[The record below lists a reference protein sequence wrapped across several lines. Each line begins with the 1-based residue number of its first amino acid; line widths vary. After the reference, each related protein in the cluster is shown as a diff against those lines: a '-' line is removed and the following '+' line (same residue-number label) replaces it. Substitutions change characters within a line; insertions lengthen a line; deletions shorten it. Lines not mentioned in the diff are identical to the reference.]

1 MNNVRIENAYLT
13 SVSLAT
19 KIPKFILQGCPTSIM
34 SLCTITILEG
44 QVFVDVTLNDMNI
57 SENTIFNL
65 PLKSTMNGL
74 LLELKVLSTRTA
86 FPVGKVVVGGTV
98 AVVTSGVDV
107 VSMQSNSL
115 QGQPA
120 EQFS

>member
-1 MNNVRIENAYLT
+1 MNFSE
-13 SVSLAT
+13 
-19 KIPKFILQGCPTSIM
+19 
-34 SLCTITILEG
+34 ITIL
-44 QVFVDVTLNDMNI
+44 
-57 SENTIFNL
+57 NL

-74 LLELKVLSTRTA
+74 LLEYLVLNTRTA
-86 FPVGKVVVGGTV
+86 FPVGEVVVGGAV

-107 VSMQSNSL
+107 VTIQSNSL

>member
-1 MNNVRIENAYLT
+1 ML
-13 SVSLAT
+13 VSGST
-19 KIPKFILQGCPTSIM
+19 KIPKFILQGCPTSII
-34 SLCTITILEG
+34 SFCIVAIFEG
-44 QVFVDVTLNDMNI
+44 QVFVYITLNAMNI
-57 SENTIFNL
+57 SVNTLFNL

-74 LLELKVLSTRTA
+74 FAAIFVLNTRTA

-107 VSMQSNSL
+107 VSIHSNSL